1 MRRAEQSIY
10 NILGI
15 ARSPFFTLWLIDEA
29 HQVFSKWRQSRS
41 FQMGAVASFAACRK
55 QQSAVEL
62 ITSQEPEIGFDIKK
76 ELNFVIYPKPV
87 RSRYRTPVH
96 WARTWAWEIGPK
108 PYEGRTLADDWGLAG
123 TGSDKERKWKWAPGQ
138 EQLLEAAGCYGSFVG
153 IPTRAESGASLKSAD
168 IAAIDIDSQIDL
180 VDELVLDA
188 GAEQAAQGGAMT
200 ETFINQMLWD
210 AWQTVV
216 ADELTGQ
223 IPISLLISRILVRDG
238 RAYDPGDVA
247 AVLGQDAGG

>member
-1 MRRAEQSIY
+1 M
-10 NILGI
+10 
-15 ARSPFFTLWLIDEA
+15 
-29 HQVFSKWRQSRS
+29 
-41 FQMGAVASFAACRK
+41 ASFAACRK

-76 ELNFVIYPKPV
+76 ELNFVIYPKPA
-87 RSRYRTPVH
+87 RSRFQTPVH

-108 PYEGRTLADDWGLAG
+108 PYEGRTLADDWGLTGA
-123 TGSDKERKWKWAPGQ
+123 GSDKARRWKWVPGQ
-138 EQLLEAAGCYGSFVG
+138 AQLPEAAGRYGSFVG

-188 GAEQAAQGGAMT
+188 GAEKAAQGGAMT

-210 AWQTVV
+210 AWPTAV
-216 ADELTGQ
+216 ADEPTGQ